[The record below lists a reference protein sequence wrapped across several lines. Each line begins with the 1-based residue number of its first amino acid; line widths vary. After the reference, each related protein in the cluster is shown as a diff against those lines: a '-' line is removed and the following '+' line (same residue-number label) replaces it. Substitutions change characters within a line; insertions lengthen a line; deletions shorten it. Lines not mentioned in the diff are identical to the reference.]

1 MSTLEQNNF
10 IFVNESTSKK
20 SYLTRV
26 GETFTAFT
34 FDPSVGM
41 PTLYRLLENRGV
53 KFVKKR
59 VTGLEELSGYDYVFN
74 CSGIGAARLF
84 GDDTLDPVSG
94 HVLRVKAPWLNT
106 AMFLKESAQKSAYAI
121 PR

>member
-1 MSTLEQNNF
+1 MF
-10 IFVNESTSKK
+10 FF
-20 SYLTRV
+20 RV

-41 PTLYRLLENRGV
+41 PTLYRLLEKRGV
-53 KFVKKR
+53 SFVKKR
-59 VTGLEELSGYDYVFN
+59 VTDLRELSGYDFVFN

-84 GDDTLDPVSG
+84 GDDTLEPVSG
-94 HVLRVKAPWLNT
+94 HVLRVRAPWLNT
-106 AMFLKESAQKSAYAI
+106 AMFLKESAKKSSYVI